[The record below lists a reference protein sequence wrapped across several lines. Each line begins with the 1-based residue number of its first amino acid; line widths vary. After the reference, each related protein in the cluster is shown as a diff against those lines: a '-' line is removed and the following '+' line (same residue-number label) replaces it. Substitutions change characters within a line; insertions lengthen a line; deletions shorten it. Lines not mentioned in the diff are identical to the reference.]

1 MYVKSDYENRTRIS
15 QVELETQYRHR
26 ILSSNDQMA
35 ELEISIE
42 AIDLYYEGKHLGSI
56 DYVPENLGTVHATV
70 YANGEIRFDREV
82 FIVGDPYEGFEMIS
96 TRYYD
101 GYVLDEFR
109 RGDGYRAGRL
119 DLQSGSIYRINSS
132 RLFDP
137 YAASGYIPISLLP
150 ENEGWLWDYGS
161 EAMSAGLD
169 NYDYYYGTAGVGMA
183 SGSALLSEPRL
194 SSDEYQFHTR
204 AGADV
209 LVRRDTEIQRIE

>member
-1 MYVKSDYENRTRIS
+1 
-15 QVELETQYRHR
+15 
-26 ILSSNDQMA
+26 MA

-56 DYVPENLGTVHATV
+56 DYVPEELGTVYAKV
-70 YANGEIRFDREV
+70 YANGEIQFDREV

-119 DLQSGSIYRINSS
+119 DFRSGSIDSVNLS

-137 YAASGYIPISLLP
+137 YAASAYIPISLLP

-169 NYDYYYGTAGVGMA
+169 NYDYYYGTSGAGLN
-183 SGSALLSEPRL
+183 SNSAYPSEPRL
-194 SSDEYQFHTR
+194 SADEYQFRTR

-209 LVRRDTEIQRIE
+209 FFKRDTEIQRIE

>member
-1 MYVKSDYENRTRIS
+1 
-15 QVELETQYRHR
+15 
-26 ILSSNDQMA
+26 MA

-42 AIDLYYEGKHLGSI
+42 AIDLYYEGKQLGSI
-56 DYVPENLGTVHATV
+56 DFVPEALGTVYAKV
-70 YANGEIRFDREV
+70 YANGDIQFDREV

-119 DLQSGSIYRINSS
+119 DLRSGSIYSVSSS

-161 EAMSAGLD
+161 EAMSARLD
-169 NYDYYYGTAGVGMA
+169 NYDYYYGTAGVGLN
-183 SGSALLSEPRL
+183 SGSTYQSEPLLSA
-194 SSDEYQFHTR
+194 DEYQFRTR

-209 LVRRDTEIQRIE
+209 LLRRDTEIQRIE

>member
-1 MYVKSDYENRTRIS
+1 MYVQSNYGSRTRTS

-26 ILSSNDQMA
+26 IVSSNDQMA

-42 AIDLYYEGKHLGSI
+42 AIDLYYEGNHLGSI
-56 DYVPENLGTVHATV
+56 EYIPEDLGTVYAKV
-70 YANGEIRFDREV
+70 YANGEIQFDREV
-82 FIVGDPYEGFEMIS
+82 FIVGDPYEGFEVIS
-96 TRYYD
+96 TRYYN
-101 GYVLDEFR
+101 GYVLDEYK
-109 RGDGYRAGRL
+109 RGDGYRAGKL
-119 DLQSGSIYRINSS
+119 DLRSGTVYRVSSS

-169 NYDYYYGTAGVGMA
+169 NFDFYYGTAGVGLN
-183 SGSALLSEPRL
+183 SGSTYQSESRL
-194 SSDEYQFHTR
+194 SSDEYQFRTR

-209 LVRRDTEIQRIE
+209 LFRRDTEIQRIE